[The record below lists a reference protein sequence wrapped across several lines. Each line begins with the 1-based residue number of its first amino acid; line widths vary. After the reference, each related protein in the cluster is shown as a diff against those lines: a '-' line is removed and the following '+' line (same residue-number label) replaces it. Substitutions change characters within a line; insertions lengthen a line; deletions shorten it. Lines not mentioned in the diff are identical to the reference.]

1 MGLFGGIKEIKKVKF
16 LGVRTAE
23 QTKIL
28 GTHNSSLYCLIVQ
41 YTDDTRVLI
50 ECDSKEFQNKYINY
64 IDM

>member
-1 MGLFGGIKEIKKVKF
+1 MGLFGEIREIKKVKF

-28 GTHNSSLYCLIVQ
+28 GTYNSSLYCLIVQ

-50 ECDSKEFQNKYINY
+50 ECDGKEFQKKYINY